1 MRALIQRVTEASV
14 RVDGAIVGAIDA
26 GLLILLG
33 VAAGDEEADA
43 LWLADR
49 CARLRIF
56 PDEHKPMNRSLIDVA
71 GAALV
76 VSQFT
81 LTADTRRGR
90 RPSFTSSAP
99 PELAEPLV
107 DRFVAA
113 LAELGVPVA
122 TGQFGADMQVA
133 LTNDGPVTF
142 MLDSSG

>member
-26 GLLILLG
+26 GLLIMLG